1 LPSGDTIEEEKYMNY
16 VTMRE
21 MSNSSRCSATI
32 LALHEEVQEKRSGIA
47 APMSKILRP
56 TNKSLILLVVTSIL
70 LFVLLSLSPAF
81 ASTEKVLWSFGGNGD
96 GAGPQGNLIV
106 DASGNF
112 YGTTGGGGTNSTGT
126 VFELS
131 PDGKGGWTES
141 VLYSFGPQGGGDGQ
155 QPDAGLVMDGSGNLY
170 GTTFVGGTKNAGIVF
185 QLSPKAGG
193 GWTETVIHNFGNR
206 GDGSL
211 PTANLV
217 LDAHGNLYGTTGSG
231 GTKSGGTVFQ
241 LIPRSKGWTETLLY
255 NFPTDFQPA
264 TGLMWRRVGLNLYG
278 VTKSGGEGLG
288 NVFRL
293 WHHPTGWV
301 EKNLHSFDNVH
312 GNPQYPGGDLVEDQN
327 LTIYGGSNG
336 GCANGTGGVWAL
348 FHNPG
353 KPSTYQLL
361 YSFGAEGSGDGNYP
375 QSGVIVGSNGTLYG
389 TTGFGGVTFLGGTV
403 FALTQSGNTWQ
414 ETILYKF
421 TGGNDGGAPTGQ
433 LIQDSQGNLYGTAGE
448 GGAFG
453 GGVVFEVTP

>member
-1 LPSGDTIEEEKYMNY
+1 M
-16 VTMRE
+16 
-21 MSNSSRCSATI
+21 
-32 LALHEEVQEKRSGIA
+32 
-47 APMSKILRP
+47 P

-112 YGTTGGGGTNSTGT
+112 YGATGGGGANSTGT

-155 QPDAGLVMDGSGNLY
+155 QPDAGLVMDSSGNLY
-170 GTTFVGGTKNAGIVF
+170 GTTFVGGTRNAGIVF

-389 TTGFGGVTFLGGTV
+389 TTGFGGVSFLGGTV

-421 TGGNDGGAPTGQ
+421 TGGNDGGGPGGQ

-453 GGVVFEVTP
+453 GGVVFEVRAEAEAPTQAKERLGWATVPA